1 MKKTVISS
9 EVTKSQQKKHK
20 KQRMLIKRYKNDAKC
35 APEIVKQKLEFNEGE
50 TMTREKKRVTYP
62 SFN

>member
-1 MKKTVISS
+1 
-9 EVTKSQQKKHK
+9 
-20 KQRMLIKRYKNDAKC
+20 MLIKRYKNDAKC